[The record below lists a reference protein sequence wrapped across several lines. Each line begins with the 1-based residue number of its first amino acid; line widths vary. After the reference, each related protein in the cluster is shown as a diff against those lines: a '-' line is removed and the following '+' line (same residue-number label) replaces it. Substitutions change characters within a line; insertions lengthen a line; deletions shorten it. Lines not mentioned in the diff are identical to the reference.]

1 MATSDSPILHAV
13 RSTLGG
19 QPRVVLAVSGGLDS
33 MSLLDAASRVVD
45 SNKLVIATFDHGTGK
60 AAREAVCLVQSR
72 AASLG
77 LVCESARANER
88 LRSEAELRRARWD
101 FLRRVALRFGAV
113 VGFSPGH
120 AAC

>member
-1 MATSDSPILHAV
+1 EKYSRLGMPIPPRRAAAPISCRMATSDSPILHAV

-77 LVCESARANER
+77 LVCE
-88 LRSEAELRRARWD
+88 
-101 FLRRVALRFGAV
+101 
-113 VGFSPGH
+113 
-120 AAC
+120 